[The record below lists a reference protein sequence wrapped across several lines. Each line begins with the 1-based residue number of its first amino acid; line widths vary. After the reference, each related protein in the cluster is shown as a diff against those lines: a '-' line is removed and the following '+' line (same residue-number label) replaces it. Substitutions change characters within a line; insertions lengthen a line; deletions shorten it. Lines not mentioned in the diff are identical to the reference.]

1 MDVKRMH
8 CMIEKLSECAKEEFE
23 KGIEC
28 VDTDE
33 MGKVTDMLKD
43 LAEAM
48 YYRTLTNSMEES
60 EPEEVLAMFDR
71 YGDRRFYD
79 HYRYADGRFA
89 PKGHGSY
96 RRGYE
101 EHPYWHMTPEMYR
114 DMSPEY
120 LRDMDLD
127 YDRMYYSGKGA
138 YPRPAGLEMGNAKHF
153 YGGDSDMMRD
163 SREGKAGAYRKAY
176 MESKELHKGNT
187 QQDKEAKMKD
197 LDTYMKEL
205 GEDVLELVHDMT
217 PEEKTLLKTK
227 MTTLVTKL

>member
-60 EPEEVLAMFDR
+60 GTEEVLDMFDR

-79 HYRYADGRFA
+79 HYRYANGRFA
-89 PKGHGSY
+89 WLIPQ
-96 RRGYE
+96 RI
-101 EHPYWHMTPEMYR
+101 
-114 DMSPEY
+114 
-120 LRDMDLD
+120 
-127 YDRMYYSGKGA
+127 
-138 YPRPAGLEMGNAKHF
+138 
-153 YGGDSDMMRD
+153 
-163 SREGKAGAYRKAY
+163 
-176 MESKELHKGNT
+176 
-187 QQDKEAKMKD
+187 
-197 LDTYMKEL
+197 
-205 GEDVLELVHDMT
+205 
-217 PEEKTLLKTK
+217 
-227 MTTLVTKL
+227 